1 MDRKPVEL
9 VRVPREEQYFER
21 EEVLGR
27 DAASVFPT
35 EAKKAAV
42 DNAGLAELLG
52 AGKAKFISET
62 ELEEIKSKRGLSVG
76 DGTLAADKPLAEIL
90 REAKEAKEAAFQEQ
104 WKTMKQ
110 GKNRPLDDDE
120 FEFVDSIA
128 QAEAAARRRQREEE
142 EAELAA
148 FHAAQRG
155 AAGGGGEG
163 AGAGAGAIVG
173 LAEEQQPGA
182 GSDPA
187 APAAAAAAKPPPA
200 AKPAAARKPPP
211 LVAIKPIVRTV
222 VKAKGAGGAAASS
235 GNGGGPSAKRQRT
248 EGEQPG
254 RQQQQQ
260 QDERGGSGS
269 EGEGPGLAGLLG
281 GYGSGSDSDS

>member
-9 VRVPREEQYFER
+9 VRVPREEQYFDR

-27 DAASVFPT
+27 DLTSVFPT

-62 ELEEIKSKRGLSVG
+62 ELEEIKSKRGLSVE

-90 REAKEAKEAAFQEQ
+90 REAKEAKEAAFQDQ
-104 WKTMKQ
+104 WKKMKQ
-110 GKNRPLDDDE
+110 GKNRPLDEDE
-120 FEFVDSIA
+120 MEFVDSIA

-155 AAGGGGEG
+155 AAGGSGEG
-163 AGAGAGAIVG
+163 SSAIVG
-173 LAEEQQPGA
+173 PAEEQQAGA
-182 GSDPA
+182 GSGPA
-187 APAAAAAAKPPPA
+187 APAAAKPPA
-200 AKPAAARKPPP
+200 ARPATARKPPP
-211 LVAIKPIVRTV
+211 LVAIKPIVRPA
-222 VKAKGAGGAAASS
+222 VKVKGAAEEAAGSG
-235 GNGGGPSAKRQRT
+235 GNGGGPAAKWQRT
-248 EGEQPG
+248 DGKQPE
-254 RQQQQQ
+254 QQQEQQ
-260 QDERGGSGS
+260 GGSGS
-269 EGEGPGLAGLLG
+269 DGEGPGLAGLLG